1 MCSFVGDTKYKRG
14 GNREN
19 LGANGVV
26 FFLIPFSSS
35 AEVAK
40 SELHICWLNLLSFV
54 CFNSYFRFPN
64 SGEMSRFDDRS
75 RGRDGGGGGY
85 GGGGRGGGDRYGG
98 GGGGRGGGDR
108 YGGGGGGGRGGYGGG
123 GGGYGGG
130 GFGGGM
136 KGGQPGRN
144 IRESPVSKNLGA
156 ILRDFENC
164 PLRWKFAV
172 GGLESGDS
180 AAV

>member
-1 MCSFVGDTKYKRG
+1 MER
-14 GNREN
+14 R
-19 LGANGVV
+19 
-26 FFLIPFSSS
+26 
-35 AEVAK
+35 
-40 SELHICWLNLLSFV
+40 CWV
-54 CFNSYFRFPN
+54 C
-64 SGEMSRFDDRS
+64 
-75 RGRDGGGGGY
+75 
-85 GGGGRGGGDRYGG
+85 
-98 GGGGRGGGDR
+98 
-108 YGGGGGGGRGGYGGG
+108 YGGG

-144 IRESPVSKNLGA
+144 MRESPVSENLDA

-164 PLRWKFAV
+164 LLRWKFAV